1 MNPQPK
7 MKKIKC
13 PKYLMWLR
21 NKKCVICG
29 MHATPDKDVVASHQT
44 IPIPASV
51 KGTGQKEHD
60 IHALPVHSTKHTEL
74 EHNMGLKIDN
84 RVKKIIAHVFT
95 YLIEIKNFEFA
106 RQIHEYE
113 KKLKDSGDKHAQ
125 EKTLE
130 WITREWEVRI

>member
-7 MKKIKC
+7 MKRIKC
-13 PKYLMWLR
+13 PKYLKWLR
-21 NKKCVICG
+21 HGTCVICKMG
-29 MHATPDKDVVASHQT
+29 MKPYDDIVPSHQT
-44 IPIPASV
+44 IPIPSSV

-60 IHALPVHSTKHTEL
+60 IWSLPVHSTEHNEL

-84 RVKKIIAHVFT
+84 RIKKIIAHIFT

-125 EKTLE
+125 KKTLE